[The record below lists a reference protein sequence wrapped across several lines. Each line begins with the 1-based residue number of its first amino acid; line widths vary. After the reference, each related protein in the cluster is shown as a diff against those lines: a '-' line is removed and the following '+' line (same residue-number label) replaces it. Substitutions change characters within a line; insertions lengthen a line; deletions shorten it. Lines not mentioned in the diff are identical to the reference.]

1 MLSHPHPSLPSS
13 LTSPGSD
20 REAIL
25 HGHHYDHQL
34 CACGRGSSCRSPRG
48 GVQQQL
54 IPRMR
59 PVATHPDADG
69 PLPPIRSRGGVC
81 GSGNRQLYGSPL
93 PLSLASFRPM
103 INETASVIGYALNAE
118 KAGAVGRRG
127 MAREV
132 IDQTRKNI
140 EGRGCV
146 INAIQGS

>member
-34 CACGRGSSCRSPRG
+34 CACGRGSSCRSPRARWCSTTAH
-48 GVQQQL
+48 
-54 IPRMR
+54 PAHAA
-59 PVATHPDADG
+59 ATHPDADG

-146 INAIQGS
+146 INARS